1 MGSPSRAGGSAV
13 FALGL
18 VLLLLAVTSPLAAV
32 GEEELFSFHM
42 AQHVLLG
49 DLAPLCLLAGL
60 NGHVAP
66 AGAGRVARTR
76 SCESCSNPLV
86 ALPVWTLN
94 LLIWHLAPFYEAA
107 IENGFV
113 HFLEHASFFTAGV
126 IMWLPVL
133 ETLPAP
139 EWFGTGPK
147 LAYIVVVRL
156 VETLLGNV
164 FLWAGT
170 PFYDVYVGGDELPG
184 SVTASRSGRGRLRD
198 DAGGV
203 VGDVDGDRVA
213 VPAAGRGG

>member
-1 MGSPSRAGGSAV
+1 M
-13 FALGL
+13 
-18 VLLLLAVTSPLAAV
+18 
-32 GEEELFSFHM
+32 
-42 AQHVLLG
+42 
-49 DLAPLCLLAGL
+49 
-60 NGHVAP
+60 
-66 AGAGRVARTR
+66 
-76 SCESCSNPLV
+76 
-86 ALPVWTLN
+86 WTLN

-107 IENGFV
+107 IENGLV

-170 PFYDVYVGGDELPG
+170 PFYDVYVGGDELLGLSPRADQAVAG
-184 SVTASRSGRGRLRD
+184 LGD

-203 VGDVDGDRVA
+203 AGDVDGDRVA
-213 VPAAGRGG
+213 VPASGGGG